1 MSAQT
6 NPMKYISI
14 CGMLGYGYP
23 SASLER
29 ALDENPAFIGV
40 DNGSTDPGP
49 YYLGSGTS
57 FVKELQITRDLEPA
71 LIAARKRNIPLIIGT
86 AGGSGAKAHV
96 DFFVDILLE
105 LARKNKLHFKLAVI
119 YAEVDKQIVSDA
131 LNNGQISPC
140 GPVHELTQEIIDN
153 SENLV
158 GQMGTEPIIN
168 ALKTGADVIV
178 AGRCCDTAIFASLP
192 ISKGYDPG
200 LALHSA
206 KIAEC
211 GALCAVPVGA
221 NDSLIVELHKDRF
234 IVTPANEQRK
244 CTPQSVAGHSLYE
257 QPNPDC
263 FIEPEGKVDMTDSTF
278 ETLGDRSVEVSGTK
292 LVPGPRTIKLEAAQ
306 LKGYRTITIA
316 GISDPVVI
324 ENIDLITEQVKKR
337 VAENLQGTIAKEDYK
352 LCFRRYG
359 LDAVTGKNR
368 DEKLPQEIGIL
379 IEAVAGSQELA
390 DTVLS
395 LARSTALHQG
405 FAGRKATAGN
415 LAFPFSPSD
424 FRGGPVYEF
433 SVYHLM
439 EIESESAMFP
449 VELREV

>member
-1 MSAQT
+1 
-6 NPMKYISI
+6 MKYVSI

-23 SASLER
+23 LTSLER
-29 ALDENPAFIGV
+29 GLDENPAFVGA

-57 FVKELQITRDLEPA
+57 FVKELQIKRDLEPA
-71 LIAARKRNIPLIIGT
+71 LIASRKRNIPLIVGT
-86 AGGSGAKAHV
+86 AGGSGAKAHI

-105 LARKNKLHFKLAVI
+105 LARKNRLHFKLAVI
-119 YAEVDKQIVSDA
+119 YADLEKEIAADA
-131 LNNGQISPC
+131 LANGEISSC
-140 GPVHELTQEIIDN
+140 GPVHKLTRELIDN

-168 ALKTGADVIV
+168 ALQSGADVVV

-192 ISKGYDPG
+192 ILKGYNSG

-211 GALCAVPVGA
+211 GALCAIPAGA
-221 NDSLIVELHKDRF
+221 NDSLIVELHKDCF

-278 ETLGDRSVEVSGTK
+278 EAVGDRSVKVSGTK
-292 LVPGPRTIKLEAAQ
+292 LIVGTKRTIKLEAAQ

-316 GISDPVVI
+316 GVSDPAAI
-324 ENIDLITEQVKKR
+324 ENIDLIIEQVKKR
-337 VAENLQGTIAKEDYK
+337 VAENLQGTLEKEDYK

-359 LDAVTGKNR
+359 LDAVTIKSGDKR
-368 DEKLPQEIGIL
+368 LPREIGIL
-379 IEAVAGSQELA
+379 IEAVAASQELA

-395 LARSTALHQG
+395 LARSTALHQD

-424 FRGGPVYEF
+424 FQGGPAYEF

-439 EIESESAMFP
+439 ETQSESALFP